1 MLADLAQS
9 IADDRHYHLHMS
21 RQVSQQSIL
30 YSISYSVI
38 CFCLLLSR
46 ANFGA

>member
-9 IADDRHYHLHMS
+9 IADDRHFHPRMS
-21 RQVSQQSIL
+21 RQVFLQSKL

-38 CFCLLLSR
+38 CFCWLLSR
-46 ANFGA
+46 ANFGV